1 MSASVWDV
9 LGAIGAITGV
19 PALGWQVFTWRKSQ
33 AKLVV
38 KAANAFPTY
47 GDRLGDHH
55 FSISVINEGGTAT
68 EVTGWGL
75 RLPDGSSL
83 IDFNPLPFSD
93 KPGRI
98 EPHGR
103 LTFFV
108 EGAGSFSAV
117 KNVASLRL
125 TCVPMSPQ
133 RPLATFTASRSL
145 GRIDARSLCHPRPGP
160 KLGQV
165 MK

>member
-108 EGAGSFSAV
+108 EGAGVIQRCKERRISA
-117 KNVASLRL
+117 SDLRPYV
-125 TCVPMSPQ
+125 TSTTAGDIYGK
-133 RPLATFTASRSL
+133 PLPWK
-145 GRIDARSLCHPRPGP
+145 D
-160 KLGQV
+160 
-165 MK
+165 